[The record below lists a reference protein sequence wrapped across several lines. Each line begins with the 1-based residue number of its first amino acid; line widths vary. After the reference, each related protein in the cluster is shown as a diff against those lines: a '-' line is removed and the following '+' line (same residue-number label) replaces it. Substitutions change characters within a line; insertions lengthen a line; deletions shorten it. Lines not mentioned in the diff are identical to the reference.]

1 MTRRKSGIDRLNILK
16 ASSIVSGSRSYVS
29 LGYGVLAVIVVF
41 AIVFLGLRA
50 LSQRNTDIGGGGQT
64 EAENAYVVKK
74 GDSLW
79 TIAEEVYDDGFKWT
93 IIAEENSLERPDVIE
108 VGMKLTIPEV
118 SETPPI
124 TMEEISPTPTQESPT
139 TVPLIS
145 DGEKITENSYRVVR
159 DDNLWSI
166 AVRAYGDGYKWV
178 EIAKANKLVNPNVIH
193 AGNKF
198 TLPR

>member
-1 MTRRKSGIDRLNILK
+1 MARRKSGIDRLNILK
-16 ASSIVSGSRSYVS
+16 TSSIISGSRSYIS

-41 AIVFLGLRA
+41 AIVFLGIRA

-79 TIAEEVYDDGFKWT
+79 TIAEEVYSDGFKWT
-93 IIAEENSLERPDVIE
+93 IIAEENNLERPDAIE
-108 VGMKLTIPEV
+108 VGMKLTIPE
-118 SETPPI
+118 
-124 TMEEISPTPTQESPT
+124 ISPSPIQESPT

-145 DGEKITENSYRVVR
+145 DGGKITENSYTVVR

-178 EIAKANKLVNPNVIH
+178 EIAKANKLVNPNLIH
-193 AGNKF
+193 VGNKF